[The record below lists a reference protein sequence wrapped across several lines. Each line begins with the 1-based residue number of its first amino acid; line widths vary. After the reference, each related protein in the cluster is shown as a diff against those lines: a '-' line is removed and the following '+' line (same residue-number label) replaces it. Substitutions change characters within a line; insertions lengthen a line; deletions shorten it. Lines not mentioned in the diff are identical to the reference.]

1 MVRPMRFLGHPV
13 HVMLVH
19 FPVALWPAHWC
30 FHVFARWLPPGL
42 AGPGAFWLLAGGTGV
57 GWLAAL
63 AGLTDLVPLSRTGG
77 RPLARGLAHAA
88 INGTVLLA
96 FTVLLGL
103 ELPRYPGIAHGTGAL
118 VAEAALLALLGAGN
132 HFGGAVIWER
142 MPADT
147 PARGRN

>member
-1 MVRPMRFLGHPV
+1 MRFLGHPV

-57 GWLAAL
+57 GWLAAV
-63 AGLTDLVPLSRTGG
+63 AGLADLIPLSRTGG
-77 RPLARGLAHAA
+77 RPLSRALMHAA
-88 INGTVLLA
+88 INGSVLLA
-96 FTVLLGL
+96 FTVLVEL
-103 ELPRYPGIAHGTGAL
+103 EWPHYPAIAHGTRTL
-118 VAEAALLALLGAGN
+118 VAEGAVLALLGAGN

-142 MPADT
+142 MPGDV
-147 PARGRN
+147 PAPTKG